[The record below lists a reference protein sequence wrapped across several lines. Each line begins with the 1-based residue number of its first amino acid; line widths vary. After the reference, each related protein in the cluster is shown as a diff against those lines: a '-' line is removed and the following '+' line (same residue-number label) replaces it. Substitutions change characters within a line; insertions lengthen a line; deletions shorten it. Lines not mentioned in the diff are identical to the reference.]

1 MEWGTRL
8 SQRSAANEAIREDT
22 REPRPTPFLVAI
34 KGVHPGLMLAV
45 NAHQLRIGRA
55 PDNSHQLLERNVSR
69 HHAVID
75 ENASGVV
82 FLTDLGSS
90 NGTYVNGTAIP
101 KYHPVPLRD
110 GDRVRFGPFVVFK
123 FVRLLPDEEQ
133 SNRDLFE
140 RSIRDRLTGAFN
152 RSYFLEHVESVA
164 SNSLDSNLG
173 LAILLVDLDD
183 FKQVND
189 LNGHDAGDTVLK
201 LAANVLRDGL
211 EPQDLLA
218 RYGGEEF
225 IAALIRPDLEGA
237 INAAERIRQ
246 RLADTDIPLA
256 SATIRVTASIGL
268 AFTPFAAGVIAC
280 STLISSADV
289 LLYQAK
295 KLGKNRVIGQRFHTV
310 GALGSTQSDTIRPDL
325 TLGDAQI
332 DGDLFGDRVSRIST
346 RAFEG

>member
-1 MEWGTRL
+1 MDWGTRL
-8 SQRSAANEAIREDT
+8 SQRSAANEAIREDI
-22 REPRPTPFLVAI
+22 REPRPTPYLVAI

-75 ENASGVV
+75 ESAGGVV

-152 RSYFLEHVESVA
+152 RSFFLEHVESVA
-164 SNSLDSNLG
+164 SSSLDSNQG

-189 LNGHDAGDTVLK
+189 LNGHAAGDIVLK
-201 LAANVLRDGL
+201 LAASVLRDGL
-211 EPQDLLA
+211 ESQDLLA

-225 IAALIRPDLEGA
+225 IAALVRPDLESA
-237 INAAERIRQ
+237 ISTAELVRE
-246 RLADTDIPLA
+246 RLADNEIPLD
-256 SATIRVTASIGL
+256 SSTIRVTASIGL
-268 AFTPFAAGVIAC
+268 AFTPFAAGIIAC

-295 KLGKNRVIGQRFHTV
+295 RLGKNRVIGQRFHTL
-310 GALGSTQSDTIRPDL
+310 GPIGSTQSETIRPDL
-325 TLGDAQI
+325 TLGDAQHE
-332 DGDLFGDRVSRIST
+332 DELHGDRLSRFNT
-346 RAFEG
+346 RTFDG